1 MPKNFQSTFR
11 PKDINNNVDAVMYNS
26 FKQQTFLKIHDEKPL
41 TRSIAQSLIPLQART
56 IEIKSQSEVDRITII
71 YRGMRLKAN

>member
-11 PKDINNNVDAVMYNS
+11 PKDISSNVDAVIHNS
-26 FKQQTFLKIHDEKPL
+26 FKQQTFLKIHEPL
-41 TRSIAQSLIPLQART
+41 TRSIAQIPLQART

-71 YRGMRLKAN
+71 YRGTRLKAN